1 MPIYEYVCKNCG
13 NKFELIRFA
22 SDDDND
28 IECPG
33 CGEKKAEKVVS
44 SPAGLQGSGQ
54 SCSGGGTSP
63 FT

>member
-22 SDDDND
+22 SDNDSD
-28 IECPG
+28 IECPE
-33 CGEKKAEKVVS
+33 CGEKKTAKVVS
-44 SPAGLQGSGQ
+44 SPVGLQGSCQ

>member
-22 SDDDND
+22 SDND
-28 IECPG
+28 SNIECPG
-33 CGEKKAEKVVS
+33 CGEKKTEKAVS
-44 SPAGLQGSGQ
+44 SPVSLQG
-54 SCSGGGTSP
+54 SCSGGGASP